1 MVQSGKRNLILQKI
15 DKNRIILAITSGLL
29 LTGSFPQTGLS
40 WLAWFALTPLL
51 IAAKD
56 LRFKDGFKIGLLTG
70 LVHNITLLYWLSY
83 TMETYGHLP
92 VYLAIPILFLFSFY
106 LSLYIAFF
114 SGLLT
119 RITLKPLML
128 FFMIPALWVSL
139 EYVRS
144 FLFTGF
150 PWELTAYSQYKSLHI
165 IQVSDIFGSYG
176 VSFLLILSNA
186 AVFIGFLY
194 LTKSGRWG
202 RKVSGVHFASS
213 VLIFLFAL
221 TFVWFYGK
229 IRIELTDKTVSDS
242 HKTRISVIQG
252 NIGQSEKWDPA
263 LQYSAVKKYL
273 DLSGSVI
280 AEKPELVV
288 WPETAAPFYFLYDT
302 GLTEMVQRRIAETG
316 VSFLVGSPSFIRN
329 KDNLEYYNS
338 AYLIGPDG
346 KAYGKYDKV
355 HLVPYGEY
363 VPLKKWLP
371 FIGKIVENVGDFRSG
386 KKGATISLN
395 GHSLGVLICYE
406 LIFPYL
412 SRAEVNNGAG
422 LLVNITNDAW
432 YGKTSAPYQHFSM
445 AVFRAVENRRALVRA
460 ANTGISGF
468 IDPSGRIMASTPIF
482 EDAAMTR
489 SIPILKEIT
498 FYTRFGDL
506 FAFICI
512 AAAALTLLIKTK
524 WEI

>member
-1 MVQSGKRNLILQKI
+1 MQKI
-15 DKNRIILAITSGLL
+15 DKNKIILAIISGIL
-29 LTGSFPQTGLS
+29 LTGSFPQTS
-40 WLAWFALTPLL
+40 FPWLAWFALTPLF

-56 LRFKDGFKIGLLTG
+56 LQFKDGFKIGLLTG

-92 VYLAIPILFLFSFY
+92 LYLCIPILFLFSFY
-106 LSLYIAFF
+106 LSFYIALF
-114 SGLLT
+114 SGALT
-119 RITLKPLML
+119 RITVKPLML
-128 FFMIPALWVSL
+128 FFMIPVLWVSL
-139 EYVRS
+139 EYIRS

-165 IQVSDIFGSYG
+165 IQVSDILGPYG
-176 VSFLLILSNA
+176 VSFLLVLSNA
-186 AVFIGFLY
+186 TVFIGFLY
-194 LTKSGRWG
+194 LTKSGWKG
-202 RKVSGVHFASS
+202 KKVSGVHFAASA
-213 VLIFLFAL
+213 LIFLFAL
-221 TFVWFYGK
+221 TIVWFYGK
-229 IRIELTDKTVSDS
+229 IRIETTDKIVSAS

-252 NIGQSEKWDPA
+252 NIKQSEKWDPA
-263 LQYSAVKKYL
+263 LQYSATKKYL
-273 DLSGSVI
+273 DLSGSVM
-280 AEKPELVV
+280 AEKPDLVV

-302 GLTEMVQRRIAETG
+302 GLTEMVQRGVAETG
-316 VSFLVGSPSFIRN
+316 VSFLIGSPSFIQS
-329 KDNLEYYNS
+329 KDNIDYYNS

-346 KAYGKYDKV
+346 KVAGKYDKV
-355 HLVPYGEY
+355 HLVPFGEY

-371 FIGKIVENVGDFRSG
+371 FLGKIVENVGDFRSG

-395 GHSLGVLICYE
+395 GHCIGVLICYE

-412 SRAEVNNGAG
+412 SRAEVKNGAG

-468 IDPSGRIMASTPIF
+468 IDPSGRITASTPLF

-489 SIPILKEIT
+489 DIPILNEKT
-498 FYTRFGDL
+498 LYTRFGDL
-506 FAFICI
+506 FAFICL
-512 AAAALTLLIKTK
+512 AAAALTLIINTK
-524 WEI
+524 ISKRRR

>member
-1 MVQSGKRNLILQKI
+1 MQKI
-15 DKNRIILAITSGLL
+15 DKNKIILAVTSGLL

-70 LVHNITLLYWLSY
+70 LVHNLTLFYWLSY

-92 VYLAIPILFLFSFY
+92 IYLAIPILFLLSFY
-106 LSLYIAFF
+106 LSLYIALF
-114 SGLLT
+114 SGALT
-119 RITLKPLML
+119 RITVKPLML
-128 FFMIPALWVSL
+128 FFMIPAIWVSL
-139 EYVRS
+139 EYIRS

-150 PWELTAYSQYKSLHI
+150 PWELTAYSQYKSLHV
-165 IQVSDIFGSYG
+165 IQVSDILGPYG
-176 VSFLLILSNA
+176 VSFLLVLSNA
-186 AVFIGFLY
+186 AIFIGFLY
-194 LTKSGRWG
+194 LTESGWR
-202 RKVSGVHFASS
+202 RKRVSGLHFASS
-213 VLIFLFAL
+213 ALIFLFAL
-221 TFVWFYGK
+221 TIVWFYGK
-229 IRIELTDKTVSDS
+229 IRIETTDKIVLASY
-242 HKTRISVIQG
+242 KARVSVIQG
-252 NIGQSEKWDPA
+252 NIGQAEKWDPA
-263 LQYSAVKKYL
+263 LQYSATKKYL
-273 DLSGSVI
+273 DLSASVA

-302 GLTEMVQRRIAETG
+302 GLTEMVQRSIAETG
-316 VSFLVGSPSFIRN
+316 VNFLIGSPSFVQTKGSI
-329 KDNLEYYNS
+329 EYYNS
-338 AYLIGPDG
+338 AYLVGPDG
-346 KAYGKYDKV
+346 KVSGKYDKV
-355 HLVPYGEY
+355 HLVPFGEY

-371 FIGKIVENVGDFRSG
+371 FLGKIVEHVGDFCPG

-395 GHSLGVLICYE
+395 GQSLGVLICYE

-412 SRAEVNNGAG
+412 SRAEVKNGAG

-468 IDPSGRIMASTPIF
+468 IDPSGRIIASTPIF

-489 SIPILKEIT
+489 TIPILKEIT
-498 FYTRFGDL
+498 LYTRFGDF
-506 FAFICI
+506 FAFICL
-512 AAAALTLLIKTK
+512 AAAAITLLIKTK
-524 WEI
+524 